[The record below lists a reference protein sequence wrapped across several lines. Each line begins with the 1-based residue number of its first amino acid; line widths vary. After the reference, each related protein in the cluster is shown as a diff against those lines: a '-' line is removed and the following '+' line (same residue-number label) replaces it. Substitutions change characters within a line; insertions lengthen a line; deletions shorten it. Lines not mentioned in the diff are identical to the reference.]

1 MTMSHH
7 ISPHDG
13 KVLGVNYL
21 NPIPKRDENKP
32 DMAYLGL
39 TLVENLI
46 VSVSIDYR
54 LKKQQQKI
62 KRKHTRNKKN
72 HKKLFKTFLNGL
84 PELFHCS

>member
-62 KRKHTRNKKN
+62 KRKHTRNKK
-72 HKKLFKTFLNGL
+72 K
-84 PELFHCS
+84 P

>member
-7 ISPHDG
+7 ISPHGG

-21 NPIPKRDENKP
+21 NPIPERDENKP

-54 LKKQQQKI
+54 LKKQQQKNQEKTYPQQKPI
-62 KRKHTRNKKN
+62 KNYLKR
-72 HKKLFKTFLNGL
+72 F
-84 PELFHCS
+84 

>member
-1 MTMSHH
+1 MSHH

-13 KVLGVNYL
+13 KVLRVNYL
-21 NPIPKRDENKP
+21 NPIPWRDENKP

-54 LKKQQQKI
+54 LKNN
-62 KRKHTRNKKN
+62 NKKSREN
-72 HKKLFKTFLNGL
+72 IHATKPIKNYLKRF
-84 PELFHCS
+84 

>member
-1 MTMSHH
+1 MSHH

-13 KVLGVNYL
+13 KVLRVNYL
-21 NPIPKRDENKP
+21 NPIPWRDENKP

-54 LKKQQQKI
+54 LKKQQQK
-62 KRKHTRNKKN
+62 NQE
-72 HKKLFKTFLNGL
+72 KTYTQQN
-84 PELFHCS
+84 P

>member
-1 MTMSHH
+1 MSHH

-21 NPIPKRDENKP
+21 NPIPERDENKP

-54 LKKQQQKI
+54 LKKQQQKKNQEKTYPQQKPI
-62 KRKHTRNKKN
+62 KNYLKR
-72 HKKLFKTFLNGL
+72 F
-84 PELFHCS
+84 

>member
-1 MTMSHH
+1 MSHH

-13 KVLGVNYL
+13 KVLRVNYL
-21 NPIPKRDENKP
+21 NPIPWRDENKP

-54 LKKQQQKI
+54 LKNN
-62 KRKHTRNKKN
+62 NKKSREN
-72 HKKLFKTFLNGL
+72 IPATKKHKKTI
-84 PELFHCS
+84 

>member
-7 ISPHDG
+7 LSPHDG

-21 NPIPKRDENKP
+21 NPIPERDENKP

-54 LKKQQQKI
+54 LKKQQQKKSRENI
-62 KRKHTRNKKN
+62 PATKT

-84 PELFHCS
+84 PKLLHCS

>member
-21 NPIPKRDENKP
+21 NPIPERDENKP

-62 KRKHTRNKKN
+62 KRKHTRNKT